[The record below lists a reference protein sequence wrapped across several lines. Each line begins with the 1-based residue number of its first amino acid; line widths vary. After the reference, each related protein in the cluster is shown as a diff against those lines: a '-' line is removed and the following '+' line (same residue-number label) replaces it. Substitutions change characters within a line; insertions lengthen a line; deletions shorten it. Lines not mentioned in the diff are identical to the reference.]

1 MPWIALFNLLSLSK
15 KYRKKETLS
24 TSSSELKWC
33 EFLTRIRIK
42 SKKNR
47 AASRVPSFF
56 TVFVKINVLDYFYT
70 VVYVT
75 GVFRVKNNIIKII
88 LNYSTTR
95 LDSDVKLYSITSK
108 LHQLTDLTSRARYKK
123 VTIIN
128 ILHCIQIQIQ
138 EATFHNRFFFT
149 TRVKRLFRSNRSAP
163 TENLYW

>member
-1 MPWIALFNLLSLSK
+1 MSTFLFHSI
-15 KYRKKETLS
+15 
-24 TSSSELKWC
+24 C
-33 EFLTRIRIK
+33 
-42 SKKNR
+42 KNK
-47 AASRVPSFF
+47 RVG
-56 TVFVKINVLDYFYT
+56 LFYT

-75 GVFRVKNNIIKII
+75 GVFKVKNNIIKII

-108 LHQLTDLTSRARYKK
+108 LHQLTDLTSRVGYKK

-128 ILHCIQIQIQ
+128 ILHCIQMQIQ

-163 TENLYW
+163 TENLY